1 MTASHLNPKGSM
13 TRLKILLVYP
23 EVPQTFWSLTHAL
36 RFMGKRAYSPP
47 LGLLTVA
54 AMLPPEFERRLCDL
68 NVEPLRDEDLA
79 WADYVFL
86 SAMDIQRESS
96 RRVIDRCKQA
106 GVKIVAGGPLFT
118 SDPTQFSDVD
128 HLVLNEAEVTLPVFL
143 EDLATGQAKPVY
155 TTDEYADMRI
165 SPLPAYQLL
174 GTKYYGALSVQ
185 FSRGC
190 PYHCDFCDVTTLFG
204 RRPRFKTAAQT
215 IAELDNIYRTG
226 WRGKIYFVD
235 DNLMANKPCLK
246 DELLPAIIQWKREKR
261 GISFHTQITMNLAD
275 DQELMDLMYEAGFD
289 WVFIGI
295 ETPDA
300 GSLAECNKKQNLHRD
315 LPEQIRRLQRNGL
328 QVQGGFIVGFDHDPP
343 DIFRRQYE
351 LIQNNG
357 IVMAM
362 VGILQAPTGTDL
374 FKRLQREGRIRGEYC
389 ANNVAD
395 DTNVVTRMD
404 RDTLRNS
411 YRALV
416 KALYEPRNYYNRVR
430 NLLMHLKAP
439 KEKPPVTPDILLAV
453 MRCFF
458 WLGLMRNGRAH
469 FWRVFLWTCFRKP
482 GSVQDF
488 LGLAIMGYHFRRV
501 HDDLLGQPLRE
512 PRRVGGLVKAVS
524 SQVEMPAIGQ

>member
-1 MTASHLNPKGSM
+1 MPA
-13 TRLKILLVYP
+13 LKILLIYP

-54 AMLPPEFERRLCDL
+54 AMLPPAFERRFRDL

-86 SAMDIQRESS
+86 SAMSIQRDSS

-106 GVKIVAGGPLFT
+106 GVSIVAGGPLFT
-118 SDPTQFSDVD
+118 SAPGEFSDVD
-128 HLVLNEAEVTLPVFL
+128 HLVLNEAEVTLPCFL
-143 EDLATGQAKPVY
+143 EDLAKGEAKPLY
-155 TTDEYADMRI
+155 STTEYADMRT

-174 GTKYYGALSVQ
+174 GTKYYGALSLQ

-190 PYHCDFCDVTTLFG
+190 PYQCDFCDVTTLFG
-204 RRPRFKTAAQT
+204 RRPRFKTAPQT

-226 WRGKIYFVD
+226 WRGKIYFLD
-235 DNLMANKPCLK
+235 DNLMANKSCLK
-246 DELLPAIIQWKREKR
+246 SELLPAIIQWKRGKR

-295 ETPDA
+295 ETPDE

-362 VGILQAPTGTDL
+362 VGLLQAPTGTEL
-374 FKRLQREGRIRGEYC
+374 YKRLKLEGRILG
-389 ANNVAD
+389 AVSGDNVVD
-395 DTNVVTRMD
+395 DTNIVTRMD
-404 RDTLRNS
+404 RETLRAN

-416 KALYEPRNYYNRVR
+416 KALYDPRNYYERVR
-430 NLLMHLKAP
+430 ILLTEYKEP
-439 KEKPPVTPDILLAV
+439 KETPPLSLDVILAV
-453 MRCFF
+453 ARCFF
-458 WLGLMRNGRAH
+458 WLGLIRKGRTH
-469 FWRVFLWTCFRKP
+469 FWRVFLWTCLHKRD
-482 GSVQDF
+482 SIQNF
-488 LGLAIMGYHFRRV
+488 LGLAILGYHFCRV
-501 HDDLLGQPLRE
+501 HGELGAPPPPG
-512 PRRVGGLVKAVS
+512 PRSARVAMTPPRILASSAVLA
-524 SQVEMPAIGQ
+524 E

>member
-1 MTASHLNPKGSM
+1 MI
-13 TRLKILLVYP
+13 RLKILLVYP

-36 RFMGKRAYSPP
+36 RFFGKRAYSPP

-54 AMLPPEFERRLCDL
+54 AMLPPEMERRFRDL
-68 NVEPLRDEDLA
+68 NVEPLQDEDLA

-106 GVKIVAGGPLFT
+106 EVKIVAGGPLFT

-128 HLVLNEAEVTLPVFL
+128 HLVLNEAEVTLPGFL
-143 EDLATGQAKPVY
+143 EDLAKGQAKPVY
-155 TTDEYADMRI
+155 TTDEYADMRT
-165 SPLPAYQLL
+165 SPFPAYQLL
-174 GTKYYGALSVQ
+174 GTEYYGALSVQ

-215 IAELDNIYRTG
+215 IVELDNIYRTG
-226 WRGKIYFVD
+226 WRGRIYFVD

-246 DELLPAIIQWKREKR
+246 DELLPAIIQWKRGKQ
-261 GISFHTQITMNLAD
+261 GILFHTQITMNLAD

-295 ETPDA
+295 ETPDE
-300 GSLAECNKKQNLHRD
+300 GSLAECNKKQNLRRN
-315 LPEQIRRLQRNGL
+315 LPEQIRQLQRSGL

-351 LIQNNG
+351 LIQDNG

-362 VGILQAPTGTDL
+362 VGILQAPAGTDL
-374 FKRLQREGRIRGEYC
+374 FKRLQGEGRIRGEYS

-404 RDTLRNS
+404 RESLRSN

-416 KALYEPRNYYNRVR
+416 RALYEPKNYYERAKNF
-430 NLLMHLKAP
+430 LAEYKEP
-439 KEKPPVTPDILLAV
+439 KQKTPVTKEILLAV
-453 MRCFF
+453 ARCFF
-458 WLGLMRNGRAH
+458 WLGLVRKGRFD
-469 FWRVFLWTCFRKP
+469 FWRVFLWACFRKP
-482 GSVQDF
+482 ESAQNF
-488 LGLAIMGYHFRRV
+488 LGLAILGYHFRRI
-501 HDDLLGQPLRE
+501 HEDLLHLPQSEPKPGPPRLEPAAPEHLSPLRLS
-512 PRRVGGLVKAVS
+512 GH
-524 SQVEMPAIGQ
+524 

>member
-1 MTASHLNPKGSM
+1 M

-36 RFMGKRAYSPP
+36 RFMGKRAYAPP

-54 AMLPPEFERRLCDL
+54 AMLPPEFERRLRDL
-68 NVEPLRDEDLA
+68 NVESLRDEDLA

-86 SAMDIQRESS
+86 SAMSIQQGSA

-118 SDPTQFSDVD
+118 SEPGEFSDVD
-128 HLVLNEAEVTLPVFL
+128 YLVLNEAELTLPGFL
-143 EDLATGQAKPVY
+143 ADLAKGEAKHVY
-155 TTDEYADMRI
+155 SSVEFADMRN

-174 GTKYYGALSVQ
+174 SAKYYGALSLQ

-190 PYHCDFCDVTTLFG
+190 PYQCDFCDVTTLFG
-204 RRPRFKTAAQT
+204 RRPRFKTAVQT

-226 WRGKIYFVD
+226 WRSKIYFVD
-235 DNLMANKPCLK
+235 DNLMADRPALK
-246 DELLPAIIQWKREKR
+246 RELLPAIIQWKRGKR

-295 ETPDA
+295 ETPDE

-351 LIQNNG
+351 LIQKNG

-362 VGILQAPTGTDL
+362 VGLLQAPTGTEL
-374 FKRLQREGRIRGEYC
+374 YKRLKSEGRILGAVC
-389 ANNVAD
+389 GDNVVD
-395 DTNVVTRMD
+395 DTNIITRMD
-404 RDTLRNS
+404 RDVLRTN
-411 YRALV
+411 YRVLV
-416 KALYEPRNYYNRVR
+416 KALYDPRNYYDRVR
-430 NLLMHLKAP
+430 ILLAEYKEP
-439 KEKPPVTPDILLAV
+439 KEKPPLSRAVALACL
-453 MRCFF
+453 RCFF
-458 WLGLMRNGRAH
+458 WLGLIRKGRLH
-469 FWRVFLWTCFRKP
+469 FWRVFLWTCLHKRD
-482 GSVQDF
+482 SVQNF
-488 LGLAIMGYHFRRV
+488 IGLAILGYHFCKIHEELGPKPQPGPRV
-501 HDDLLGQPLRE
+501 AGI
-512 PRRVGGLVKAVS
+512 AVS
-524 SQVEMPAIGQ
+524 QPRTLTSSTVLAE

>member
-1 MTASHLNPKGSM
+1 M

-54 AMLPPEFERRLCDL
+54 ALLPPEFERRLRDL

-86 SAMDIQRESS
+86 SAMSIQQESS
-96 RRVIDRCKQA
+96 RRVIARCKQA
-106 GVKIVAGGPLFT
+106 RVKVVAGGPLFT
-118 SDPTQFSDVD
+118 SEPGEFNEVD
-128 HLVLNEAEVTLPVFL
+128 HLVLNEAEVTLPLFL
-143 EDLATGQAKPVY
+143 KDLENGAPKRIYSTA
-155 TTDEYADMRI
+155 EFADMRA

-174 GTKYYGALSVQ
+174 GADYYGALSLQ

-190 PYHCDFCDVTTLFG
+190 PYQCDFCDVTTLFG
-204 RRPRFKTAAQT
+204 RRPRIKTAAQT
-215 IAELDNIYRTG
+215 IAELDYIYQTG

-246 DELLPAIIQWKREKR
+246 DELLPAIIQWRRGKR

-275 DQELMDLMYEAGFD
+275 DQELMDLMYQAGFD
-289 WVFIGI
+289 WIFIGI
-295 ETPDA
+295 ETPNE

-343 DIFRRQYE
+343 DIFKRQYD
-351 LIQNNG
+351 LIQQSG

-362 VGILQAPTGTDL
+362 VGLLQAPVGTDL
-374 FKRLQREGRIRGEYC
+374 FKRLKREGRIIGEFTG
-389 ANNVAD
+389 NNVMD
-395 DTNVVTRMD
+395 DTNIVTRMD
-404 RDTLRNS
+404 RDTLRSN

-416 KALYEPRNYYNRVR
+416 KSLYEPKNYYNRVR
-430 NLLMHLKAP
+430 NLLAQLKEP
-439 KEKPPVTPDILLAV
+439 KEAPPLTRDALLAV
-453 MRCFF
+453 LRCFF
-458 WLGLMRNGRAH
+458 WLGLVREGRGD
-469 FWRVFLWTCFRKP
+469 FWRVLLWACLHKRD
-482 GSVQDF
+482 SVQNF
-488 LGLAIMGYHFRRV
+488 LGLAILGYHFRRV
-501 HDDLLGQPLRE
+501 HEELLEQPSSGSDLAADSAGE
-512 PRRVGGLVKAVS
+512 VC
-524 SQVEMPAIGQ
+524 SQVEAAAVTGQ